1 MDIAISVSLMAGA
14 IGWWKVYS
22 IGRAKIYRSIETW
35 ARIRAVGWEAHDRA
49 VDEQR
54 RAEGL
59 AA

>member
-1 MDIAISVSLMAGA
+1 MAGA
-14 IGWWKVYS
+14 IGWWKIHT